1 MNACVAFMRE
11 KKNNEREQGVS
22 RRSAILLSL
31 YEAIFRTHNTFI
43 STHVPAHTHMPNWYM
58 HPAKFI
64 RAPTYILLRIIE
76 ILSSTFLSHSPP
88 SIQPSIFSLYFLP
101 SSPHHP
107 FGAQTHTHT
116 LLAVVHTHTHTPL
129 TYCHVCAPKAPKH
142 TYIFLYYCCCCCC
155 CCSTFVFSHF
165 PRSDGPPRAICSRI
179 RMYCIL
185 RFDLVFSLFHR
196 YYTIYI

>member
-22 RRSAILLSL
+22 RRSAILLTL

-88 SIQPSIFSLYFLP
+88 SIQPSIFFLILP
-101 SSPHHP
+101 SFLAPPPLRRANTHTH
-107 FGAQTHTHT
+107 FWQLYTHTHT
-116 LLAVVHTHTHTPL
+116 YTTYVLSRVRTQSAETH
-129 TYCHVCAPKAPKH
+129 
-142 TYIFLYYCCCCCC
+142 
-155 CCSTFVFSHF
+155 
-165 PRSDGPPRAICSRI
+165 
-179 RMYCIL
+179 
-185 RFDLVFSLFHR
+185 
-196 YYTIYI
+196 IYIPLLLLLLLLLLFYICL